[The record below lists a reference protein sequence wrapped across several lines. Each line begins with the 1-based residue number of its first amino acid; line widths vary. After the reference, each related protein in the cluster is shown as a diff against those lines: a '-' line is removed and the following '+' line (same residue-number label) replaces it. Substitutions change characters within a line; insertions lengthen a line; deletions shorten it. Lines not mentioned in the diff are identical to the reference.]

1 MFKYA
6 LFDLDM
12 TLIDSIVP
20 LMTSANLLA
29 DEYSLR
35 KVSYEEVYQA
45 EVSVPNCTFESLW
58 QDLWGRYDPAWYET
72 YRDKIADKEY
82 EVMELFPSGLDT
94 LKSLKN
100 KNIPIGLAS
109 NRDYPRRALKCM
121 DIEDYFKVV
130 IGTFDVERP
139 KPAPDVI
146 IKAMEQM
153 GAPADEL
160 LYICDSLG
168 DLRAAEAAGVKCFSM
183 TTGGHNAEE
192 LKAKGAFATGDKLIE
207 IVDLFR

>member
-29 DEYSLR
+29 EEFSLP
-35 KVSYEEVYQA
+35 KVNYEDVYQA
-45 EVSVPNCTFESLW
+45 EVSAPNCTFEILWQSLW
-58 QDLWGRYDPAWYET
+58 GHYEPAWYET
-72 YRDKIADKEY
+72 YRNKLAFKEY
-82 EVMELFPSGLDT
+82 EVMELLPSGLDT

-109 NRDYPRRALKCM
+109 NRDYPRLALKCM
-121 DIEDYFKVV
+121 DIEDYFEVV
-130 IGTFDVERP
+130 IGQLDVERP

-146 IKAMEQM
+146 VKAMELM
-153 GAPADEL
+153 GAPANEL

-168 DLRAAEAAGVKCFSM
+168 DLTAAEAAGVKCFSM
-183 TTGGHNAEE
+183 TTGGHRADD
-192 LKAKGAFATGDKLIE
+192 LKARGAFATGDKLIE
-207 IVDLFR
+207 IVDLFC